1 MKLRRPKVMPF
12 LLRLLLCLSLALLA
26 STACR
31 KTSTTRSSTLAT
43 HDTLIPG
50 TFITSPG
57 TYQGREGRYTRT
69 IKLSPAG
76 TQMGWT
82 LTTKVIGPREAAG
95 NHASSS
101 SFLAL
106 SSPTDP
112 WFVYVESPGRLW
124 LCDGHANLYVNF
136 IGSTGDNDYRQL
148 VNSCRLTPGKPL
160 PAPKPVFDRLP
171 EALRRIL
178 PAPET
183 PVVRPSI

>member
-1 MKLRRPKVMPF
+1 MVS
-12 LLRLLLCLSLALLA
+12 LLRVLLCLCLPLLA
-26 STACR
+26 GTACR
-31 KTSTTRSSTLAT
+31 KTTTTRASTAAIP
-43 HDTLIPG
+43 DTLIPG

-57 TYQGREGRYTRT
+57 TYHGHEGRYTRT
-69 IKLSPAG
+69 IKLSQTG
-76 TQMGWT
+76 NQVGWT
-82 LTTKVIGPREAAG
+82 LTTKVIGPREATG

-101 SFLAL
+101 SLLAL
-106 SSPTDP
+106 SSPSDP

-148 VNSCRLTPGKPL
+148 VNSRRLTPGKPL

-171 EALRRIL
+171 ESIRRIL

-183 PVVRPSI
+183 PVVKPSI